1 MRAGKHLFLLLLAL
15 AAIAGTAAGQV
26 LIEEEFDT
34 DPVLNNWQL
43 NGGAAWDAVNERV
56 VMTAAENGHAATMFY
71 RELIAIN
78 NFKLEAKVKVCCT
91 TSGTPAD
98 GMAITF
104 FESSDPDADSTK
116 IGFGG
121 GGLCVTTLTAGPQ
134 IVVEFDIYSN
144 GACCEVCPDDPN
156 LNNHVGVEYSPTG
169 FLGTECALTGD
180 CLPGPTPSSGC
191 AGSNTVGFNMY
202 GNYTID
208 IQVVVQDSLVAVDIG
223 TADRNP
229 PVPMHRIITFE
240 LADYVPFTGLI
251 GVTGSTGGLNAEHSI
266 YSLKLTEL
274 PSGLCLDAPGAA
286 DRTLT
291 TGKTTTLEWDTF
303 PAYTP
308 GVAVDAGIEITALRA
323 ASATCA
329 VPTAL
334 RFIETAPAGWAVS
347 NISDGG
353 TLAGS
358 TITWNLTGA
367 SVVVG
372 KRVTYKATPP
382 AGSNAAVQFSG
393 TLDEPAALLPQAV
406 PIAGDLQALAL
417 TPSGFTAAGFI
428 TKWLIL
434 GPFIQPYT
442 PADNPGTAVMA
453 LDFLTDGTVSE
464 LTYFPKDGDAIEPD
478 YGGAAASAGLM
489 PTPIRPD
496 VNPGGIPT
504 WLPWNNSDDSINF
517 DDDVFSDT
525 TADEINNAM
534 AYAVVYADNT
544 TGSAIFGNMGVASDD
559 CIQVILNGVSVWN
572 HSIARGSGVAEEIQ
586 DRFPVVI
593 NPGLNRI
600 MVKTFEGGGAFIFRL
615 RIEDTAGVPITS
627 GIELGTSPPTSGCQI
642 APAIV
647 TRAIAIAS
655 AISIEG
661 TVTPAYVEGADL
673 AVDLAV
679 SDVRAAG
686 ECAAAAATTIT
697 EYVPAGWTAADI
709 TGGGAFAGGKITWN
723 LTPAQLAATS
733 TLSYTTAGAV
743 TANPMGFSGSVV
755 ETGNIVSFAI
765 EGESTFFTDLPY
777 SSTGFITT
785 WAILGP
791 YYPGGENPGVVNMQM
806 DYLTDG
812 AVTELDVEARPGA
825 EIDTDYAPGAAFSQG
840 LRGGVAPGVNPN
852 GLPMWVDWR
861 DANEAINFQ
870 SPALYNPQDQ
880 CMAYAVCYFHVPSN
894 QQIYFACGSDDS
906 IQIILDT
913 QEIWINSIARGWGGG
928 APLDIS
934 PAQIVLAGWH
944 RLMVK
949 AFEGGGDWNFGV
961 RMQNAAGVPFTS
973 FEIATRPLTDCPP
986 CTVLRALRGMG
997 TGMIEGTEAP
1007 MYREGEVV
1015 DVSLTLSSIRQADA
1029 VCPALRT
1036 LTIRETPP
1044 PGWTATTVSD
1054 GGTFAG
1060 GVVTWTLAPAAVT
1073 EGKVLTYKTGGPVTF
1088 SEVSF
1093 GGRVTED
1100 GNAIVFSI
1108 DGETGLLTT
1117 DGLREDGAIV
1127 SWLMLGP
1134 YAEPFMPGVTVLP
1147 EDLLKDFLTDAVAI
1161 TEEDVMPKAG
1171 DTVETA
1177 YNPGGA
1183 ASDSLIEVVNPDINP
1198 DGVPTWFEWHDRN
1211 EMVDIQSANL
1221 YVGAVTADVDYA
1233 MAYAVAYLCVEQ
1245 EMQIVVAAGSDDALV
1260 VLVDGTQAI
1269 LSPVYRGWG
1278 GFQDI
1283 SAPIDLAPG
1292 VHRLMAK
1299 VFECNGAWSFGVAL
1313 RETDGVTPLL
1323 SGITVTLDKDAC
1335 GGEPPTTISV
1345 LMGNVNTDKK
1355 VDIADAIAL
1364 LGYLFGG
1371 GLKPPPVCA
1380 KAADANDDN
1389 KLDIADAIKILGYL
1403 FSQQSMLAPDH
1414 STITAVANTCKP
1426 YAADGIDTF
1435 DGKPYFP
1442 AQVSGL
1448 PPCATPCVP

>member
-1 MRAGKHLFLLLLAL
+1 MCARKKLFLSLPAL
-15 AAIAGTAAGQV
+15 AALAGAAAAQV
-26 LIEEEFDT
+26 LIDEDFAT
-34 DPVLNNWQL
+34 DPVANNWQL
-43 NGGAAWDAVNERV
+43 NGAATWDAANARV
-56 VMTAAENGHAATMFY
+56 VMTPAVNGLQSSMFY
-71 RELIAIN
+71 KELIDIN
-78 NFKLEAKVKVCCT
+78 SFKLEAKVKVCCT

-104 FESSDPDADSTK
+104 IESSDPDADALK
-116 IGFGG
+116 IGNAG
-121 GGLCVTTLTAGPQ
+121 GGLCVKGLTAGQQ

-144 GACCEVCPDDPN
+144 GACEFCPED
-156 LNNHVGVEYSPTG
+156 LSNHVGVEYSPIG
-169 FLGTECALTGD
+169 FADGGAGD
-180 CLPGPTPSSGC
+180 CFPGVAPENATC
-191 AGSNTVGFNMY
+191 AGSARIGFGMY

-208 IQVVVQDSLVAVDIG
+208 IQVIVQDALVAVDIG
-223 TADRNP
+223 SADRNP
-229 PVPMHRIITFE
+229 PVPMRRVISFE
-240 LADYVPFTGLI
+240 LSDYAPFTGLI
-251 GVTGSTGGLNAEHSI
+251 GVTGSTGGLNAEQSI

-274 PSGLCLDAPGAA
+274 PPGLCLDAPGAA
-286 DRTLT
+286 NRIFS
-291 TGKTTTLEWDTF
+291 TGKMTTLEWSTF

-308 GVAVDAGIEITALRA
+308 GQAADVAIEIAALRP
-323 ASATCA
+323 ASGTCG

-334 RFIETAPAGWAVS
+334 RFTETVPAGWAVS
-347 NISDGG
+347 SISDGG

-358 TITWNLTGA
+358 TITWNLSGA
-367 SVVVG
+367 SVAVG

-382 AGSNAAVQFSG
+382 AGSTAVVQFSG
-393 TLDEPAALLPQAV
+393 VLEEPAAVLPQVV
-406 PIAGDLQALAL
+406 PIGGDQQLFAAN
-417 TPSGFTAAGFI
+417 PSGFTASGFI

-434 GPFIQPYT
+434 GPFAHPYT
-442 PADNPGTAVMA
+442 PADNPGTAIMA
-453 LDFLTDGTVSE
+453 RDFLTDGTVSE
-464 LTYFPKDGDAIEPD
+464 LTYFPKDGDVIEPD
-478 YGGAAASAGLM
+478 YGGAAASTGLIA
-489 PTPIRPD
+489 TPIRPD
-496 VNPGGIPT
+496 LNPGGIPA

-517 DDDVFSDT
+517 DDDVFSDN

-534 AYAVVYADNT
+534 AYALVYANNT

-615 RIEDTAGVPITS
+615 RIEDTAGTPIAS
-627 GIELGTSPPTSGCQI
+627 GIELSTSPPAGGCEI
-642 APAIV
+642 PPVVV
-647 TRAIAIAS
+647 TRAIGIPS

-661 TVTPAYVEGADL
+661 VVTPAYIAGQNL
-673 AVDLAV
+673 AVDLNL
-679 SDVRAAG
+679 SNVRLAG
-686 ECAAAAATTIT
+686 QCAAAAATTIT
-697 EYVPAGWTAADI
+697 EYVPAGWTAANI
-709 TGGGAFAGGKITWN
+709 TGGGAFAGGKITWT
-723 LTPAQLAATS
+723 LTPAQLATTAK
-733 TLSYTTAGAV
+733 LSYTTAGPV
-743 TANPMGFSGSVV
+743 TANLMGFSGGVA
-755 ETGNIVSFAI
+755 ETGNIVSFTI
-765 EGESTFFTDLPY
+765 EGESAFLTDLPY
-777 SSTGFITT
+777 SATGFITT

-812 AVTELDVEARPGA
+812 AVTELDVEARPGV
-825 EIDTDYAPGAAFSQG
+825 EVDTDYAPGAAFSQG
-840 LRGGVAPGVNPN
+840 LRGGVAPGINPN

-861 DANEAINFQ
+861 DANEAINLQ
-870 SPALYNPQDQ
+870 SPTLYNAQDQ
-880 CMAYAVCYFHVPSN
+880 CMAYAVCYFHVPAN
-894 QQIYFACGSDDS
+894 QQIYFASGSDDS
-906 IQIILDT
+906 IQILLDDR
-913 QEIWINSIARGWGGG
+913 EIWINSIARGWGGG
-928 APLDIS
+928 APQDIS

-944 RLMVK
+944 RLMAK

-973 FEIATRPLTDCPP
+973 FKISTRPPTDCPP
-986 CTVLRALRGMG
+986 CTVLRAMSGVG
-997 TGMIEGTEAP
+997 TGMIEGAEAP
-1007 MYREGEVV
+1007 VYRVGDVV
-1015 DVSLTLSSIRQADA
+1015 GVSLTISSIRQADA

-1036 LTIRETPP
+1036 LTIRETLP

-1054 GGTFAG
+1054 GGVFAG

-1073 EGKVLTYKTGGPVTF
+1073 EGKVLTYKAGGPVTF

-1100 GNAIVFSI
+1100 GNPIIFSV

-1117 DGLREDGAIV
+1117 GGLRKDGVIV
-1127 SWLMLGP
+1127 SWLLLGP
-1134 YAEPFMPGVTVLP
+1134 YAQWFTPAAGPVSAD
-1147 EDLLKDFLTDAVAI
+1147 DLQRDFLTDAVSI
-1161 TEEDVMPKAG
+1161 TEEDVMPAAG

-1183 ASDSLIEVVNPDINP
+1183 ASDGLIEVVNPAINP
-1198 DGVPTWFEWHDRN
+1198 DGVPTWFEWHDRH
-1211 EMVDIQSANL
+1211 ELIDFQSANL
-1221 YVGAVTADVDYA
+1221 YVGAVTADVDNA
-1233 MAYAVAYLCVEQ
+1233 MAYAVAYLCVQEQ
-1245 EMQIVVAAGSDDALV
+1245 MEIALAAGSDDALQ
-1260 VLVDGTQAI
+1260 VLVDENQVI
-1269 LSPVYRGWG
+1269 FSPVLRGWG

-1283 SAPIDLAPG
+1283 SPPIDLAPG
-1292 VHRLMAK
+1292 VHRVMAK
-1299 VFECNGAWSFGVAL
+1299 VFEAGGAWNFGVAL
-1313 RETDGVTPLL
+1313 READGVTPLA
-1323 SGITVTLDKDAC
+1323 SGITVTLDKNAC
-1335 GGEPPTTISV
+1335 SGEPPTTINV

-1414 STITAVANTCKP
+1414 STITAATNTCKP

-1442 AQVSGL
+1442 VQVSGL